1 MRQQAW
7 GAYWATGAL
16 HSCVTSYD
24 GNYAG
29 EIAKFWV
36 KEFENL
42 PKHSRVLDLATGNGA
57 IPKLLLDIRGNE
69 VQIDGVD
76 ASQISPRWLELEKH
90 GRIRFW
96 PKVWME
102 RLPFPDNTFD
112 CVCSQFGIEYA
123 ERPAAW
129 LEALRVLKT
138 GGRLHCVLHHKDSV
152 LTQVATRE
160 QAQCAWLLGEEG
172 LLPAAMHLAPWWM
185 RARNGAAGQ
194 QLGDEAE
201 RARAR
206 FNKVQARL
214 AELIQQDGVVDLLIQ
229 SRTSVQSILVNAE
242 DPCHA
247 LQTYAKHL
255 SESELRCAELVQCA
269 LTPNDMSNL
278 KESLSSYC
286 PGVQIDFG
294 EISQAEGL
302 LAWGL
307 TLSKLART
315 A

>member
-7 GAYWATGAL
+7 GAYWASGAL

-24 GNYAG
+24 GNYSG
-29 EIAKFWV
+29 GIAKFWI
-36 KEFENL
+36 KALEDL

-57 IPKLLLDIRGNE
+57 IPKLLLDIKSNE

-76 ASQISPRWLELEKH
+76 ASQVAPRWLDQKKH
-90 GRIRFW
+90 GRIHFW
-96 PKVWME
+96 PGVWME
-102 RLPFPDNTFD
+102 QLPFPDETFD

-138 GGRLHCVLHHKDSV
+138 GGQLHCVLHHKDSV
-152 LTQVATRE
+152 LTRVATQE
-160 QAQCAWLLGEEG
+160 QAQCGWLLGEEG
-172 LLPAAMHLAPWWM
+172 LLAAALHLAPWWM
-185 RARNGAAGQ
+185 RARNGEAGQ
-194 QLGDEAE
+194 QLGCEAQ

-206 FNKVQARL
+206 FNEVQARL
-214 AELIQQDGVVDLLIQ
+214 EELIQQGGVVDLLIQ
-229 SRTSVQSILVNAE
+229 SRICVQSILVNAE
-242 DPCHA
+242 DPNHA
-247 LQTYAKHL
+247 LQMYAKHL
-255 SESELRCAELVQCA
+255 NESELRCAELVQCA
-269 LTPNDMSNL
+269 LTPSDMKSL
-278 KESLSSYC
+278 KELLSSCC
-286 PGVQIDFG
+286 PDAQIDFD

-307 TLSKLART
+307 TLSKPACT